1 MGIEVSIGILFVL
14 IGIVASAF
22 AMEVFIINE
31 EKKDKTLSRKY
42 LKLKG

>member
-1 MGIEVSIGILFVL
+1 MGIEVSIGVVFVL
-14 IGIVASAF
+14 IGIVASAY

-42 LKLKG
+42 IKQKG